1 MPSLSGAGAALGL
14 RHRLEVEGEHKGKM
28 HLDASTRRTPVQPV
42 MLRHRLRLA
51 HLQVAGDEKQ
61 DARPALRQQ
70 RQICGSCSPMRRA
83 TARMVS
89 SSGPISA
96 AMASIAC
103 CVNLFSGACLMQGG
117 CNVNDGDGAMKSR
130 VLTEQFITKAARTR
144 QRCRLGAVTRPGAGR
159 GGIRPTEGARADAT
173 ADRGIAEAFPHSS
186 PIGTPRT
193 DRRAGAG
200 CRCDPYCPDLARLF

>member
-14 RHRLEVEGEHKGKM
+14 RHRLEVEGEHNGKM

-159 GGIRPTEGARADAT
+159 GESAQRRGRVLTRPQTAALRRHFPTPAR
-173 ADRGIAEAFPHSS
+173 
-186 PIGTPRT
+186 
-193 DRRAGAG
+193 
-200 CRCDPYCPDLARLF
+200 